1 MVAGESDEW
10 LMSSVGPVL
19 SRMGHKG
26 NPDNANLEGFSL
38 PSSSQHTGFMFL
50 FEALLGCGFMIQIIN
65 QMKGSKL
72 HVFKLMKCTKFS
84 MH

>member
-1 MVAGESDEW
+1 MDN
-10 LMSSVGPVL
+10 
-19 SRMGHKG
+19 KD

-38 PSSSQHTGFMFL
+38 PTSSQHIGFMFL
-50 FEALLGCGFMIQIIN
+50 FEALLGCGFVIQIIN

-72 HVFKLMKCTKFS
+72 HVFKLMKSIKFS